1 MTRPGRA
8 AAGAAASAATASAG
22 VAVAVVADF
31 PDVADAERLAARL
44 VVEGVRAEVWEPGR
58 VQSLLPSDWPPSG
71 PAVVV
76 ARYDHG
82 HALALAQLFDQV
94 DRGACAVAPP
104 PRDLWHGPAWRPAI
118 ATFAL
123 VTLALAVCVLLVA
136 ASGG

>member
-1 MTRPGRA
+1 VTRPGRA
-8 AAGAAASAATASAG
+8 PVGAAEAAG

-31 PDVADAERLAARL
+31 PDAADADRLAARL
-44 VVEGVRAEVWEPGR
+44 VVEGVRAEVWEPR
-58 VQSLLPSDWPPSG
+58 RAVPLLPPDWPPAG

-76 ARYDHG
+76 ARHDHG

-118 ATFAL
+118 AAFAL
-123 VTLALAVCVLLVA
+123 VTLALAVGVLLVA